1 MLNISCTYCR
11 SPINVS
17 DGELAIIMQEVGDKR
32 PKSAPVS
39 CPNCRKT
46 NKVPF
51 KRLAQAYKMAGSP
64 PPVEEEEETA
74 ATEFVDAAEEVS
86 PEPVAE
92 E

>member
-17 DGELAIIMQEVGDKR
+17 DGELAMIIQAAGGKR

-51 KRLAQAYKMAGSP
+51 KRLDQAYKMAGSP
-64 PPVEEEEETA
+64 PPPVEEEEA
-74 ATEFVDAAEEVS
+74 ATEEEAVEASEEES
-86 PEPVAE
+86 PEPTG
-92 E
+92 

>member
-17 DGELAIIMQEVGDKR
+17 DGELAMIIQAAGGKR

-51 KRLAQAYKMAGSP
+51 QRLAQAYKMAGSP
-64 PPVEEEEETA
+64 LPQEEEVVEPVADAASEEETA
-74 ATEFVDAAEEVS
+74 A
-86 PEPVAE
+86 EPVPE
-92 E
+92 D

>member
-17 DGELAIIMQEVGDKR
+17 DGELAMIMQAAEGKR

-51 KRLAQAYKMAGSP
+51 QRLAQAYKMAGSP
-64 PPVEEEEETA
+64 PPPEEEVVEPEANAMPEE
-74 ATEFVDAAEEVS
+74 EMAE
-86 PEPVAE
+86 EPVAE

>member
-17 DGELAIIMQEVGDKR
+17 DGELAMIMHEAGGKH

-39 CPNCRKT
+39 CPSCRKT

-51 KRLAQAYKMAGSP
+51 RRLSLAYKLAGSP
-64 PPVEEEEETA
+64 AVPEERSVPEESPVSEEPA
-74 ATEFVDAAEEVS
+74 ASPAE
-86 PEPVAE
+86 
-92 E
+92 